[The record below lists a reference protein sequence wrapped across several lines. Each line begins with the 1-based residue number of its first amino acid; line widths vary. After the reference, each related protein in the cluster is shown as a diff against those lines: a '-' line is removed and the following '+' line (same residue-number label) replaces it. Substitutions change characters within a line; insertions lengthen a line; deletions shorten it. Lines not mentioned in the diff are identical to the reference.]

1 MADIEQVVGA
11 ADKFQM
17 SDFQAYFTGGFTADR
32 EQVVSA
38 RRFEIS
44 ADEIVFRADYKQPA
58 RVGAGNRV
66 KNHARFAFPYGAA
79 DKFFGVVPVR
89 FIYMRR
95 LRCYL
100 KIPHLKSCLF
110 GDSCLKRAQT
120 EGVRHGGFENVVA
133 TNGYQKM
140 QFPVILQNLYLRNAR
155 RFF

>member
-44 ADEIVFRADYKQPA
+44 ADEIIFRADYEQPA
-58 RVGAGNRV
+58 RVCAGNRV
-66 KNHARFAFPYGAA
+66 ENHARFAFPYGAA
-79 DKFFGVVPVR
+79 DEFFGVVPVR
-89 FIYMRR
+89 FIYVRR
-95 LRCYL
+95 LRCDL
-100 KIPHLKSCLF
+100 KISHFKPCLF
-110 GDSCLKRAQT
+110 GDSCLKRAQA
-120 EGVRHGGFENVVA
+120 ESVRHGGFENIMTA
-133 TNGYQKM
+133 NGYKKM
-140 QFPVILQNLYLRNAR
+140 QFPVILQNLYLRDAR